1 MGELKGKQLQPRDIA
16 ELCFNQG
23 WKGAVELNEAVM
35 VCLSESQGYD
45 HAVNDN
51 TLEGVVTSR
60 DCGIFQINIP
70 ASKIGSEEETRLY
83 DPAYNVKR
91 AWLLYQDRGWQP
103 WYGFTKEVYLRDTY
117 VKRATRGVGNFMA
130 DMMLKRTPTD
140 TLNNGE
146 PYVHTLKTPI
156 LDYTYRV
163 SALKYAISTSKIRI
177 AKIKTMGGL
186 AIDQLC
192 DEIIK
197 SMNEALEIA
206 KK

>member
-1 MGELKGKQLQPRDIA
+1 LGELKGKQLEPRYIA

-35 VCLSESQGYD
+35 VCLSESQGYT

-51 TLEGVVTSR
+51 VKDDVVTSR

-70 ASKIGSEEETRLY
+70 ASQIGSSSEMKLY
-83 DPAYNVKR
+83 DPVENVRR
-91 AWLLYQDRGWQP
+91 AWLLYQDRKWQP
-103 WYGFTKEVYLRDTY
+103 WYGFTNEVYLRDTY
-117 VKRATRGVGNFMA
+117 LKRATRGVGNFMA

-140 TLNNGE
+140 TLNEGQ
-146 PYVHTLKTPI
+146 PYEHTLKTPI

-163 SALKYAISTSKIRI
+163 AALKYGLTISKIR
-177 AKIKTMGGL
+177 AQQIKPMGGV
-186 AIDQLC
+186 AIDTIC
-192 DEIIK
+192 DQIIK
-197 SMNEALEIA
+197 AVNEALAIA